1 MDPKPASTEMD
12 SASEENM
19 LCLKDFSMLPRF
31 IYDTSSFSDRLVQ
44 LAAVDTATEPT
55 PKEDCKPA
63 SGLTDADTTD
73 EKNDAKSVG
82 N

>member
-1 MDPKPASTEMD
+1 
-12 SASEENM
+12 
-19 LCLKDFSMLPRF
+19 MLPRF